1 MGKIQVQNAWG
12 SPIRDP
18 QSILWSVPQLPL
30 LLVSESSYRSP
41 TSPVRSKK
49 TTCLWTSPIP
59 ALESV
64 QWRKKMMVVLL
75 PLLPPKR
82 LLQNQNSCQA
92 TRHPAPDPA
101 QLTINQQRQKK
112 NDHLP
117 TKTDEDLCIKEEQT
131 CIPTIKKRVL
141 KPTASNSAPA

>member
-1 MGKIQVQNAWG
+1 MRG
-12 SPIRDP
+12 SR
-18 QSILWSVPQLPL
+18 
-30 LLVSESSYRSP
+30 VSESSFEPASDDSDLP
-41 TSPVRSKK
+41 IPVRSKK
-49 TTCLWTSPIP
+49 DPHLPVDVSHPSIGICS
-59 ALESV
+59 S
-64 QWRKKMMVVLL
+64 WRKKMMVVLL
-75 PLLPPKR
+75 PLLPPNNKR

-101 QLTINQQRQKK
+101 QLTINQQHQKK